1 MFLLG
6 EAGHELNH
14 ADSHRDDSGFLLG
27 SVLHGL
33 DLSATHPIRAVF
45 VDGFLDVGGKI
56 FIASLKLL
64 VVPLVFVSLVC
75 GASNLSDGAAMGRV
89 GGKPSASSC

>member
-1 MFLLG
+1 MSLTTRILIG
-6 EAGHELNH
+6 MIA
-14 ADSHRDDSGFLLG
+14 GFLLG

-64 VVPLVFVSLVC
+64 VVPLVFVSWSAVPVTSPTERPWA
-75 GASNLSDGAAMGRV
+75 GSAAR
-89 GGKPSASSC
+89 PSASSC